1 MVDATAADEEPD
13 AHEILLHAVSYM
25 RLLYLLHTATDCA
38 LSYKTGRPSGR
49 RTIVRRCGISSSST
63 TTARLVALLGS
74 DQAAPVVAA
83 SSQHRPNV
91 ERGALEAG
99 ARLARDD
106 VGDVPL
112 NRAESFRRYLCMR
125 RHFFLRVVRAVDDPD
140 DYFQQR
146 HDATEKLGLI
156 APQKCT
162 AAIR

>member
-13 AHEILLHAVSYM
+13 AHEILLHAENDS
-25 RLLYLLHTATDCA
+25 AA
-38 LSYKTGRPSGR
+38 LRHFFQFNDDGTLE
-49 RTIVRRCGISSSST
+49 VV
-63 TTARLVALLGS
+63 AAMVALLGS

-91 ERGALEAG
+91 ERGALKAG

-106 VGDVPL
+106 DVGDVPF

-125 RHFFLRVVRAVDDPD
+125 RHFFLRDVRAVDDPD

-162 AAIR
+162 AAIRQLAYGTSADAVDEYVRSG